1 MRVVVNPHIK
11 FSYEDYKSLP
21 FSEEK
26 QYELLG
32 GEIIMVPSPRPRHQ
46 IISSALEFELR
57 SFVKEH
63 ELGTVLDAPLDVV
76 LGEGEERDVAQP
88 DIFYISSERSGIIKE
103 EEIRGAPDLVIEI
116 ASPSTVD
123 YDRGY
128 KRSLYARS
136 GVREYWIIDPDKE
149 AVEVFTLTEA
159 GYELADQFA
168 KDDTLTS
175 PLLADLEIALA
186 DVFET

>member
-1 MRVVVNPHIK
+1 MATNPHIK

-57 SFVKEH
+57 QFVKER
-63 ELGTVLDAPLDVV
+63 ELGTVLHAPLDVV
-76 LGEGEERDVAQP
+76 LGEGDERDVAQP
-88 DIFYISSERSGIIKE
+88 DILYISTDRVDIIQAD
-103 EEIRGAPDLVIEI
+103 EIRGAPDLVIEI
-116 ASPSTVD
+116 TSPSTEK

-128 KRSLYARS
+128 KRSLYTRS
-136 GVREYWIIDPDKE
+136 GVREYWIVDPDTE
-149 AVEVFTLTEA
+149 TIEVLSLTEM
-159 GYELADQFA
+159 GYERFGKFDRT
-168 KDDTLTS
+168 DTLTS
-175 PLLADLEIALA
+175 SLLAELEIPLA
-186 DVFET
+186 DVFDA

>member
-1 MRVVVNPHIK
+1 MAVNPHIK

-32 GEIIMVPSPRPRHQ
+32 GEIIRVPSPRPRHQ

-57 SFVKEH
+57 QFVKERQF
-63 ELGTVLDAPLDVV
+63 GTVLHAPLDIV
-76 LGEGEERDVAQP
+76 LGQGDERDVAQP
-88 DIFYISSERSGIIKE
+88 DILYISTDRVDIIQE
-103 EEIRGAPDLVIEI
+103 DENRGAPDLVIEI
-116 ASPSTVD
+116 ASPSTAE

-136 GVREYWIIDPDKE
+136 GVREYWIVDPDAE
-149 AVEVFTLTEA
+149 TVEVYSLTES
-159 GYELADQFA
+159 GYELSERFTRS
-168 KDDTLTS
+168 DTLTS
-175 PLLADLEIALA
+175 LLLTDLEIPLA
-186 DVFET
+186 DVFDS

>member
-1 MRVVVNPHIK
+1 MAANPHIK

-57 SFVKEH
+57 PYVKDRR
-63 ELGTVLDAPLDVV
+63 LGIVLHAPLDVV
-76 LGEGEERDVAQP
+76 LGQGEERDVAQP
-88 DIFYISSERSGIIKE
+88 DVLYISTDRTDIIE
-103 EEIRGAPDLVIEI
+103 EDEIRGAPDLVVEI
-116 ASPSTVD
+116 ASPSTAD

-136 GVREYWIIDPDKE
+136 GVREYWIVDPDAE
-149 AVEVFTLTEA
+149 TVEVLSLTES
-159 GYELADQFA
+159 GYELVRKCDRTE
-168 KDDTLTS
+168 TLTS
-175 PLLADLEIALA
+175 PLLAELEILLE
-186 DVFET
+186 DVFDA